1 MSQLNFRSQIGTF
14 VNLIKI
20 VLVAKSVAKTVPKSM
35 AIIIFQTTK
44 REVKM
49 AYSRTTAFNLISS
62 SFLHMKLQQGYET
75 LT

>member
-1 MSQLNFRSQIGTF
+1 M
-14 VNLIKI
+14 
-20 VLVAKSVAKTVPKSM
+20 AKSVAKTVPKSM